1 MGWDESVSVD
11 ASWLSLIL
19 AAGLTGFAAL
29 AWAHPPTTPA
39 WKLAILAGE
48 YGHFLALLSGLLV
61 SLVLAQGGAL
71 GWNRFAVLV
80 LLGVAAGLLLWPTVQ
95 AWRISRGLPGRL
107 GAVWGVG
114 AVPSRPALSLGR
126 LFFPRLARRLPVET
140 REVPRVDGAG
150 GLPLDFYRAVDGPRS
165 GAPCVVMIHGGGW
178 DGGDRTQLADA
189 NHRLAAR
196 GYAVAAI
203 SYRLAPQYRW
213 PAAAEDV
220 VAGIAYLRSHAAE
233 LGIDPERF
241 VLFGRSAGGQLA
253 TAVGYRPGQPFIRG
267 VVAYYAPHDL
277 HFAWR
282 NTPQGGIL
290 DFFKLMRQY
299 LGGAPEEASRAYDE
313 ASAYHAVT
321 SQTPPTLLVHGGKD
335 SLVWFRQSER
345 LAARLAEHGVP
356 HAYLALPWAVHAF
369 DFNPD
374 GPGGQLADFALET
387 FLTAVTSGRREPA
400 SC

>member
-1 MGWDESVSVD
+1 
-11 ASWLSLIL
+11 
-19 AAGLTGFAAL
+19 
-29 AWAHPPTTPA
+29 
-39 WKLAILAGE
+39 
-48 YGHFLALLSGLLV
+48 
-61 SLVLAQGGAL
+61 
-71 GWNRFAVLV
+71 
-80 LLGVAAGLLLWPTVQ
+80 
-95 AWRISRGLPGRL
+95 
-107 GAVWGVG
+107 
-114 AVPSRPALSLGR
+114 
-126 LFFPRLARRLPVET
+126 
-140 REVPRVDGAG
+140 
-150 GLPLDFYRAVDGPRS
+150 
-165 GAPCVVMIHGGGW
+165 MIHGGGW

-203 SYRLAPQYRW
+203 SYRLAPQHRW

-241 VLFGRSAGGQLA
+241 ILFGRSAGGQLA

-282 NTPQGGIL
+282 NTPEGGIL

-321 SQTPPTLLVHGGKD
+321 PQTPPTLLVHGGKD

>member
-1 MGWDESVSVD
+1 MTLV
-11 ASWLSLIL
+11 L
-19 AAGLTGFAAL
+19 AAGLAGFAAL
-29 AWAHPPTTPA
+29 TWAHPPTPPA

-48 YGHFLALLSGLLV
+48 YGHFLALLSGVLV
-61 SLVLAQGGAL
+61 AFVWWQGGMT
-71 GWNRFAVLV
+71 GWNRFAVMV
-80 LLGVAAGLLLWPTVQ
+80 LLGVAAVLLLWPTSQ

-107 GAVWGVG
+107 RAMWGAG
-114 AVPSRPALSLGR
+114 ALPTRRALSLRR
-126 LFFPRLARRLPVET
+126 LFFPRPTRRLPVQT
-140 REVPRVDGAG
+140 RDVTRGDGDG
-150 GLPLDFYRAVDGPRS
+150 VLPLDFYRAVGGPRG

-178 DGGDRTQLADA
+178 DGGDRKQLADA

-203 SYRLAPQYRW
+203 SYRLAPRHRW

-220 VAGIAYLRSHAAE
+220 AAAIAYLRAQAAE
-233 LGIDPERF
+233 LGIDPDRI

-282 NTPQGGIL
+282 NTPEGGIL
-290 DFFKLMRQY
+290 DFFTLMRQY
-299 LGGAPEEASRAYDE
+299 LGGSPEEAPRAYAE
-313 ASAYHAVT
+313 ASAYDAVGP
-321 SQTPPTLLVHGGKD
+321 QTPPTLLVHGGKD

-356 HAYLALPWAVHAF
+356 HTYLALPWAVHAF

-374 GPGGQLADFALET
+374 GPGGQLADFVLET
-387 FLTAVTSGRREPA
+387 FLAAVTAGRRERVPEGRTG
-400 SC
+400 

>member
-1 MGWDESVSVD
+1 
-11 ASWLSLIL
+11 
-19 AAGLTGFAAL
+19 
-29 AWAHPPTTPA
+29 
-39 WKLAILAGE
+39 
-48 YGHFLALLSGLLV
+48 
-61 SLVLAQGGAL
+61 
-71 GWNRFAVLV
+71 VLV

-107 GAVWGVG
+107 RAVWGVG
-114 AVPSRPALSLGR
+114 AVPSRAALSLGR
-126 LFFPRLARRLPVET
+126 LFLPRLTRRLPVET
-140 REVPRVDGAG
+140 REVLRVDGAG
-150 GLPLDFYRAVDGPRS
+150 GLPLDFYRAVAGPRS

-203 SYRLAPQYRW
+203 SYRLAPQHRW

-241 VLFGRSAGGQLA
+241 ILFGRSAGGQLA

-282 NTPQGGIL
+282 NTPEGGIL

-321 SQTPPTLLVHGGKD
+321 PQTPPTLLVHGGKD

-400 SC
+400 SR

>member
-1 MGWDESVSVD
+1 MD
-11 ASWLSLIL
+11 ASWIPLLL
-19 AAGLTGFAAL
+19 AAGLTGLAAL
-29 AWAHPPTTPA
+29 TWAHPPTPPA

-48 YGHFLALLSGLLV
+48 FGHFLGLLSGAL
-61 SLVLAQGGAL
+61 AL
-71 GWNRFAVLV
+71 GILAKGDVMVWQRGIPLA
-80 LLGVAAGLLLWPTVQ
+80 LLGIATFLLLRPAWQ
-95 AWRISRGLPGRL
+95 AWRIAGGLPARL
-107 GAVWGVG
+107 RDVWGEV
-114 AVPSRPALSLGR
+114 AVPARAALSWSR
-126 LFFPRLARRLPVET
+126 LFWPQRWQRVPSET
-140 REVPRVDGAG
+140 LGVPRPDGAG
-150 GLPLDFYRAVDGPRS
+150 VLPLDFYRAVDPRS
-165 GAPCVVMIHGGGW
+165 SGRGGAPCIVVIHGGGW
-178 DGGDRTQLADA
+178 DGGDRSQLAGA

-203 SYRLAPQYRW
+203 SYRLAPQHPW

-220 VAGIAYLRSHAAE
+220 IAAVAFLRTRAE
-233 LGIDPERF
+233 QLDIDPDRI

-253 TAVGYRPGQPFIRG
+253 TAVGYRPDQPFIRG

-282 NTPQGGIL
+282 NTPEGGIL

-299 LGGAPEEASRAYDE
+299 LGGSPEEAPKAYDG

-321 SQTPPTLLVHGGKD
+321 PQVPPTLLVHGGND

-345 LAARLAEHGVP
+345 LAQRLAEARVP
-356 HAYLALPWAVHAF
+356 HTYLALPWAVHAF

-387 FLTAVTSGRREPA
+387 FLAAVTAEPKPL
-400 SC
+400 

>member
-1 MGWDESVSVD
+1 VD
-11 ASWLSLIL
+11 VPWIALVL
-19 AAGLTGFAAL
+19 AAGLTGLAAL
-29 AWAHPPTTPA
+29 TWAHPPTPPA

-48 YGHFLALLSGLLV
+48 YGHFLALLSGMLV
-61 SLVLAQGGAL
+61 SFILWRAGISGWDRLVVIG
-71 GWNRFAVLV
+71 
-80 LLGVAAGLLLWPTVQ
+80 LLGLAAGLLLWPTVQ
-95 AWRISRGLPGRL
+95 AWRISRALPGRVE
-107 GAVWGVG
+107 AVWERG
-114 AVPSRPALSLGR
+114 AVPSRRPLSLRG
-126 LFFPRLARRLPVET
+126 LFFPRPTRRLPVET
-140 REVPRVDGAG
+140 LDVPRGEGDGV
-150 GLPLDFYRAVDGPRS
+150 LPMDFYRAV
-165 GAPCVVMIHGGGW
+165 GAPQGGAACVVMIHGGGW

-203 SYRLAPQYRW
+203 SYRLAPRHRW

-220 VAGIAYLRSHAAE
+220 VAGIVYLRAHATE
-233 LGIDPERF
+233 LGIDPERL

-253 TAVGYRPGQPFIRG
+253 TAVGYRPHQPFIRG

-282 NTPQGGIL
+282 NTPEGGIL
-290 DFFKLMRQY
+290 DFFTLMRQY
-299 LGGAPEEASRAYDE
+299 LGGSPEEAPRAYDE

-356 HAYLALPWAVHAF
+356 HTYLALPWAVHAF

-387 FLTAVTSGRREPA
+387 FLAAVTAARPPA
-400 SC
+400 

>member
-1 MGWDESVSVD
+1 MD
-11 ASWLSLIL
+11 ASWLSLVL

-29 AWAHPPTTPA
+29 TWAHPPTPPA

-95 AWRISRGLPGRL
+95 AWRISRGLPDRL
-107 GAVWGVG
+107 RAVWGVG

-126 LFFPRLARRLPVET
+126 LFVPRLTRRLPVET

-203 SYRLAPQYRW
+203 SYRLAPQHRW

-241 VLFGRSAGGQLA
+241 ILFGRSAGGQLA

-282 NTPQGGIL
+282 NTPEGGIL

-321 SQTPPTLLVHGGKD
+321 PQTPPTLLVHGGKD

-400 SC
+400 SR

>member
-1 MGWDESVSVD
+1 VD
-11 ASWLSLIL
+11 VPWIALVL
-19 AAGLTGFAAL
+19 AAGLTGLAAL
-29 AWAHPPTTPA
+29 TWAHPPTPPA

-48 YGHFLALLSGLLV
+48 YGHFLALLSGMLV
-61 SLVLAQGGAL
+61 SFILWRAGISGWDRLVVIG
-71 GWNRFAVLV
+71 
-80 LLGVAAGLLLWPTVQ
+80 LLGLAAGLLLWPTVQ
-95 AWRISRGLPGRL
+95 AWRISRALPGRVE
-107 GAVWGVG
+107 AVWERG
-114 AVPSRPALSLGR
+114 AVPSRRPLSLRG
-126 LFFPRLARRLPVET
+126 LFFPRPTRRLPVET
-140 REVPRVDGAG
+140 RDVPRGEGDGV
-150 GLPLDFYRAVDGPRS
+150 LPMDFYRAV
-165 GAPCVVMIHGGGW
+165 GAPQGGAACVVMIHGGGW

-189 NHRLAAR
+189 NHRLAAW

-203 SYRLAPQYRW
+203 SYRLAPRHRW

-220 VAGIAYLRSHAAE
+220 VAGIVYLRAHATE
-233 LGIDPERF
+233 LGIDPERL
-241 VLFGRSAGGQLA
+241 VLA
-253 TAVGYRPGQPFIRG
+253 TAVGYRPHQPFIRG

-282 NTPQGGIL
+282 NTPEGGIL
-290 DFFKLMRQY
+290 DFFTLMRQY
-299 LGGAPEEASRAYDE
+299 LGGSPEEAPRAYDE

-356 HAYLALPWAVHAF
+356 HTYLALPWAVHAF

-387 FLTAVTSGRREPA
+387 FLAAVTAARPPA
-400 SC
+400 